1 MATQTA
7 RRTGH
12 PLDPLSAE
20 EIIAAVRILRE
31 QRTLSERCRFIQVAL
46 REPSKEKV
54 LAYDADTPIE
64 RVAAIVV
71 LDNARREA
79 YQGAVSL
86 TEQSVLSWEKIPI
99 AQPPIALDEFVE
111 CEAACKQDPDFQVA
125 LRRRGITDVDAV
137 IVDPWSFGA
146 YEDDQGRRLTR
157 ALTFARQHPTDNPY
171 AHPIENLVTIVD
183 LNEMKVLR
191 IDDYGVVPVPQIPG
205 NYGAD
210 DTKHPVELKALEI
223 DQPDGPSFEVDGHNV
238 RWERWRFRI
247 GFTPREGLVLHT
259 VGFEDQERLRSVLY
273 RASLSEMVVPYGD
286 VAPVHSHKNAFDGG
300 EYNIGALANSLE
312 LGCDCLGEI
321 RYFDAVLAGSDG
333 NPMVIRNAVCMHE
346 EDYGILWKHIDFR
359 IDRTE
364 VRRSRRLVVSWITTV
379 GNYEYGLFWYFYQD
393 GSLEFEVKLTGI
405 LSVGALR
412 PGETRKY
419 GQVLNVDGLYAPIHQ
434 HFFNVRLDLDVD
446 GVTNSVYEVEIEPES
461 AGEHNPEKNGFYA
474 QSTLLERELAAQ
486 REVNALKGRFWKIV
500 NPQSKNAVGEPVG
513 YRLIPGSNTVMFA
526 SPDASIA
533 KRATFATKN
542 LWVTPYAEEEMH
554 AAGEFPNQHPGGAG
568 LPEWTQAN
576 RGIDDTD
583 LVLWYT
589 IGSNHVARLEDW
601 PVMPVMYTGF
611 MLRPDGFF
619 NDNPAM
625 DVAPSHGHEHGHIHV
640 HTNGHGTDGGASS

>member
-1 MATQTA
+1 
-7 RRTGH
+7 
-12 PLDPLSAE
+12 
-20 EIIAAVRILRE
+20 
-31 QRTLSERCRFIQVAL
+31 
-46 REPSKEKV
+46 
-54 LAYDADTPIE
+54 
-64 RVAAIVV
+64 
-71 LDNARREA
+71 
-79 YQGAVSL
+79 
-86 TEQSVLSWEKIPI
+86 
-99 AQPPIALDEFVE
+99 FVE
-111 CEAACKQDPDFQVA
+111 CEAACKQDPEFQAA
-125 LRRRGITDVDAV
+125 LRRRGITDVESV

-146 YEDDQGRRLTR
+146 YEDDEGRRLTR
-157 ALTFARQHPTDNPY
+157 ALTFARQHPTDNAY

-183 LNEMKVLR
+183 LNEMKVVR

-205 NYGAD
+205 NYGAA
-210 DTKHPVELKALEI
+210 DTKQPVELKTLEI
-223 DQPDGPSFEVDGHNV
+223 HQPDGPSFEVDGQLI

-259 VGFEDQERLRSVLY
+259 VGFEDQGRLRSILY

-286 VAPVHSHKNAFDGG
+286 TAPVHRHKNAFDGG

-333 NPMVIRNAVCMHE
+333 SPMVIRNAVCMHE
-346 EDYGILWKHIDFR
+346 EDYGILWKHVDFR
-359 IDRTE
+359 IDQTE

-379 GNYEYGLFWYFYQD
+379 GNYEYGMFWYFYQD

-419 GQVLNVDGLYAPIHQ
+419 GQVLNADGLYAPIHQ
-434 HFFNVRLDLDVD
+434 HFFNVRLDLDID
-446 GVTNSVYEVEIEPES
+446 GATNSVYEVEIEPET
-461 AGEHNPEKNGFYA
+461 AGEHNPERAGFYA
-474 QSTLLERELAAQ
+474 RTTLLPRELEAQ

-500 NPQSKNAVGEPVG
+500 NPRSKNSVGEPVG

-526 SPDASIA
+526 SPEASIA

-542 LWVTPYAEEEMH
+542 LWVTPYAEQEMH

-568 LPEWTQAN
+568 LPTWTQAN
-576 RGIDDTD
+576 RDIAETD

-625 DVAPSHGHEHGHIHV
+625 DVAPSHGHGDGQIHV
-640 HTNGHGTDGGASS
+640 HTNGHGSDGAASS

>member
-1 MATQTA
+1 MATQTE
-7 RRTGH
+7 RRIGH

-20 EIIAAVRILRE
+20 EIVEAVRILRA
-31 QRTLSERCRFIQVAL
+31 QQALSERCRFLQVAL
-46 REPSKEKV
+46 NEPSKEQV
-54 LAYDADTPIE
+54 LADAADSAVD
-64 RVAAIVV
+64 RVATIVV
-71 LDNARREA
+71 LDNLNRGA
-79 YQGAVSL
+79 YQGAVSI
-86 TEQSVLSWEKIPI
+86 TEQKVLSWEKIPT

-111 CEAACKQDPDFQVA
+111 CEAACKQDPEFQAA
-125 LRRRGITDVDAV
+125 LRRRGIMDVEAV

-146 YEDDQGRRLTR
+146 YEDDQGRRLAR
-157 ALTFARQHPTDNPY
+157 ALTFARMSPTDNAY

-191 IDDYGVVPVPQIPG
+191 IDDYGVVPVPNASS
-205 NYGAD
+205 NYGVD
-210 DTKHPVELKALEI
+210 DAKRPVQLKALEI
-223 DQPDGPSFEVDGHNV
+223 HQPDGPSFEVDGQLV
-238 RWERWRFRI
+238 RWERWQFRI
-247 GFTPREGLVLHT
+247 GFTPREGLVLHM
-259 VGFEDQERLRSVLY
+259 VGFEDQGRLRSILY

-321 RYFDAVLAGSDG
+321 RYFDATLVGSDG
-333 NPMVIRNAVCMHE
+333 APMVIRNAVCMHE

-359 IDRTE
+359 INQTE

-405 LSVGALR
+405 LSVGALN
-412 PGETRKY
+412 PGERSKY
-419 GQVLNVDGLYAPIHQ
+419 GQVLNGDGLYAPIHQ
-434 HFFNVRLDLDVD
+434 HFFNLRLDVD
-446 GVTNSVYEVEIEPES
+446 IDGVANSMYEIDIERES

-474 QSTLLERELAAQ
+474 RATLLQRELEAQ
-486 REVNALKGRFWKIV
+486 RTVDTLKGRYWKIV
-500 NPQSKNAVGEPVG
+500 NPHTTNLVGEPVG

-526 SPDASIA
+526 SPEASIA
-533 KRATFATKN
+533 KRATFATRN
-542 LWVTPYAEEEMH
+542 LWVTPYAEQEMH

-576 RGIDDTD
+576 RGIEDTD

-589 IGSNHVARLEDW
+589 IGSNHVARIEDW

-611 MLRPDGFF
+611 MLKPDGFF
-619 NDNPAM
+619 DDNPAM
-625 DVAPSHGHEHGHIHV
+625 AVAPSHGHGHA
-640 HTNGHGTDGGASS
+640 NGHGPGCDMGS